1 MFNMLLEVWQPTVA
15 ASVEIVGTGTLAQRL
30 VSRIAL
36 ESLTVTNKT
45 NWAEIVSAVQIIS
58 GLLRFKIAFP
68 TVALFLVQL
77 MWAVA

>member
-15 ASVEIVGTGTLAQRL
+15 ASVEIAGTGTLAQRL

-45 NWAEIVSAVQIIS
+45 N
-58 GLLRFKIAFP
+58 
-68 TVALFLVQL
+68 
-77 MWAVA
+77 